1 MGQLGNRFR
10 AMAPPSTMVD
20 GEEEEKVRHTVIHLA
35 LTRLTRERLVMMQLR
50 FLIVRWQGGGR
61 LLNLF
66 AGTPP
71 PPTSTNNNQ
80 QHNHPLQ

>member
-1 MGQLGNRFR
+1 MTNPSKSEKRRVVGQLGNRFR

-20 GEEEEKVRHTVIHLA
+20 GEEEEKVRHTIIHLA

-66 AGTPP
+66 AATA
-71 PPTSTNNNQ
+71 TT
-80 QHNHPLQ
+80 H